1 MRGEEVMVRK
11 QNENEKADAEA
22 YLRGD
27 KINK

>member
-11 QNENEKADAEA
+11 QNENEKADAEVS
-22 YLRGD
+22 LRRD